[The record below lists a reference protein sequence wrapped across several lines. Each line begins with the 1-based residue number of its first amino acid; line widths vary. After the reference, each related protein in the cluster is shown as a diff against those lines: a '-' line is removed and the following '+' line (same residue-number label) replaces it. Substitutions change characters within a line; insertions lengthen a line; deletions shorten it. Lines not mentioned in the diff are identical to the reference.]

1 MLRQLGEA
9 FGEEGETICRPL
21 NILSNVLGHILFLK
35 TRKQI
40 SDRRHKVGRALY
52 LARRV

>member
-9 FGEEGETICRPL
+9 FGEESKTICRPL
-21 NILSNVLGHILFLK
+21 DIIADIRGHILFLK
-35 TRKQI
+35 ARKQI